1 MSTWVVGHG
10 MVPLLVPEVFPPVD
24 FFMQVHVF
32 IGDTWHHPYIS
43 TCFVDNVFTFLV
55 IKDTAFVTSSI
66 GSRSRCH
73 YIYSITIKQCV
84 VCVSGCAYVCV
95 WLCTP
100 ICLIFL

>member
-55 IKDTAFVTSSI
+55 VIRYGIRDVIDRVAVKMSL
-66 GSRSRCH
+66 
-73 YIYSITIKQCV
+73 
-84 VCVSGCAYVCV
+84 YV
-95 WLCTP
+95 
-100 ICLIFL
+100 FNHH